1 MGSRKLKAVIVIGA
15 ATLAVLGASTVHS
28 DGKAAAYKM
37 EGAWVGRVVEVP
49 LQWSFVFSPDASGR
63 RASARGA
70 FEVGPPSYFGSTRN
84 SDLLI
89 EAEMTG
95 PNAVAFSAVWYGLS
109 EPSVYGLSADIVF
122 IGVDTGVMT
131 FVAPGKLL
139 GVHNVEYYL
148 PSQDADGDGFPDPGQ
163 EPVVGP
169 ELLHSVNMRIPAP

>member
-1 MGSRKLKAVIVIGA
+1 MDFRKLKAVIVICT
-15 ATLAVLGASTVHS
+15 ATVAVLGAAAVQSG
-28 DGKAAAYKM
+28 GKAGAYKM

-49 LQWSFVFSPDASGR
+49 LQWSLVFSPDASGR

-70 FEVGPPSYFGSTRN
+70 FEVGPPSYFGSTAT

-95 PNAVAFSAVWYGLS
+95 PDTIAFSAVWYGLS

-122 IGVDTGVMT
+122 IGVDKGVLT

-139 GVHNVEYYL
+139 GVHYVEYYL

-163 EPVVGP
+163 DPVVGP